1 MCGSFTWTGFDY
13 RGEPNPY
20 GWPDVSNNTG
30 LLDLCGF
37 PKDKAYYFESCWS
50 DKPIVH
56 LLPDGWNWPGKEG
69 HNIRVMAFSNA
80 QRVELFLN
88 GKSLGAQPMPRDAH
102 LEWEVPYQ
110 PGQLVAKGYRNGKV
124 VATDTVKTTG
134 APARLQ
140 LSPDRTKLQADGED
154 AVVVPVSI
162 LDAEGSVVPNAGN
175 RISFHLTGAGRIL
188 GVGNGN
194 PSDHES
200 VRVDQQSAFHGRCI
214 AVIGA
219 GANPGVL
226 QLTVASPGLRSATTT
241 FQTQ

>member
-1 MCGSFTWTGFDY
+1 
-13 RGEPNPY
+13 
-20 GWPDVSNNTG
+20 
-30 LLDLCGF
+30 
-37 PKDKAYYFESCWS
+37 
-50 DKPIVH
+50 
-56 LLPDGWNWPGKEG
+56 
-69 HNIRVMAFSNA
+69 
-80 QRVELFLN
+80 
-88 GKSLGAQPMPRDAH
+88 
-102 LEWEVPYQ
+102 
-110 PGQLVAKGYRNGKV
+110 LVAKGYRNGKV

-175 RISFHLTGAGRIL
+175 RVSFRLTGAGRIL

-194 PSDHES
+194 PSDHDS
-200 VRVDQQSAFHGRCI
+200 DKADQRNAFHGRCL

-219 GANPGVL
+219 GGKPGVL
-226 QLTVASPGLRSATTT
+226 QLMVTSPGLSSATMT